1 MKSFTRYEI
10 YENGEIKEVKV
21 PREEAEKQIDRI
33 LKRDKELLKILE
45 KL

>member
-10 YENGEIKEVKV
+10 YENGEIKKVEVS
-21 PREEAEKQIDRI
+21 REKAEKQIDRI